1 MKHILLILSQVIIVA
16 DLFLKQYFF
25 QLQARFYDVMQY
37 QYLYF
42 LLVYCMLGF
51 ILAKYQKFT
60 SETKLNTSEKLEQI
74 ILLVI
79 NALIIAMHFIKGYD
93 MSFLAIIMTGYLLG
107 NLLVT
112 KKNDKEDIK

>member
-1 MKHILLILSQVIIVA
+1 MKHILLILSQVIVIA

-25 QLQARFYDVMQY
+25 QLQARFYDVIQY
-37 QYLYF
+37 QYCYF
-42 LLVYCMLGF
+42 LLVYCVFGF
-51 ILAKYQKFT
+51 ILAKYKRFT

-79 NALIIAMHFIKGYD
+79 NVLIITMHFIKGYD
-93 MSFLAIIMTGYLLG
+93 MSFLAIIMIGYLLG

-112 KKNDKEDIK
+112 KK